1 MNNGS
6 LSSLLTV
13 KDLKTI
19 KVKFSNSSTLYTYKT
34 IDKSIVQDEFVIVS
48 FNDATIKIARVVE
61 VDNVPDLRK
70 DVDYKWIV
78 QKVNFSTYN
87 ELNELEKQTFAKL
100 QKLESEALI
109 NNSAAVLADRLNVDI
124 ETLQKA
130 VNINE

>member
-78 QKVNFSTYN
+78 QKVNFSIYN